1 MENMTDTKKIISLLK
16 QVKDE
21 KKLSLDAILD
31 LMEKN
36 GDFVSKST
44 LSRIFRDGSEDQGF
58 KYETTIRPIA
68 DAILDIDNIEID
80 DDTDTKAYKSLLKL
94 KKEIISE
101 LKSANDQTKLDYAE
115 KLQEETE
122 KFQKSLEFVK
132 HQIELKDQRIDA
144 LMSLTTEL
152 MNTNNQ
158 LLKQL
163 MDCPL
168 REKDCK

>member
-21 KKLSLDAILD
+21 KKLSLDAILT
-31 LMEKN
+31 LMEQN

-44 LSRIFRDGSEDQGF
+44 LSRIFRDGSEDMGF

-68 DAILDIDNIEID
+68 DAILDIDNIEND
-80 DDTDTKAYKSLLKL
+80 DDIDTKAYKSLLKL
-94 KKEIISE
+94 KREIISE
-101 LKSANDQTKLDYAE
+101 LKSANDQTTLEYGE

-122 KFQKSLEFVK
+122 KFQRSVEFMK

-168 REKDCK
+168 KKDCK

>member
-21 KKLSLDAILD
+21 KKLSLDAILA

-44 LSRIFRDGSEDQGF
+44 LSRIFREGSEETGF

-68 DAILDIDNIEID
+68 DAILDIDNIEVD
-80 DDTDTKAYKSLLKL
+80 DDTDTKAYKSLLQL

-101 LKSANDQTKLDYAE
+101 LRSANEQTKIKYAE
-115 KLQEETE
+115 KLQEKTDQ
-122 KFQKSLEFVK
+122 FQRSMDFVT

-144 LMSLTTEL
+144 LLSMNNEL
-152 MNTNNQ
+152 MMRNNE

-163 MDCPL
+163 MNCPL
-168 REKDCK
+168 RENER

>member
-21 KKLSLDAILD
+21 KKLSLDAILE
-31 LMEKN
+31 LIEKN

-44 LSRIFRDGSEDQGF
+44 LSRIFREGSEDTGF

-68 DAILDIDNIEID
+68 DAILDIDNIEVY
-80 DDTDTKAYKSLLKL
+80 DDTDTKAYKSLLQL

-101 LKSANDQTKLDYAE
+101 LKSSNEQTKVEYAE
-115 KLQEETE
+115 KLQEKTDR
-122 KFQKSLEFVK
+122 FQRSLDFVT

-144 LMSLTTEL
+144 LLSMNNEL
-152 MNTNNQ
+152 MLRNNE

-163 MDCPL
+163 MNCPL
-168 REKDCK
+168 RENER

>member
-21 KKLSLDAILD
+21 KKLSLDAILA

-44 LSRIFRDGSEDQGF
+44 LSRIFREGSEETGF

-68 DAILDIDNIEID
+68 DAILDIDNIEVY
-80 DDTDTKAYKSLLKL
+80 DDTDTKAYKSLLQL

-101 LKSANDQTKLDYAE
+101 LKSANDQTKIKYAE
-115 KLQEETE
+115 KLQEKTDQ
-122 KFQKSLEFVK
+122 FQRSMDFVT

-144 LMSLTTEL
+144 LLSMNNEL
-152 MNTNNQ
+152 MMRNNE

-163 MDCPL
+163 MNCPL
-168 REKDCK
+168 RENER

>member
-21 KKLSLDAILD
+21 KKLSLDAILE
-31 LMEKN
+31 LIEKN

-44 LSRIFRDGSEDQGF
+44 LSRIFREGSEETGF

-68 DAILDIDNIEID
+68 DAILDIDNIEAY
-80 DDTDTKAYKSLLKL
+80 DDTDTKAYKSLLQL

-101 LKSANDQTKLDYAE
+101 LRSANEQTKIKYAE
-115 KLQEETE
+115 KLQEKTDQ
-122 KFQKSLEFVK
+122 FQRSMDFVT

-144 LMSLTTEL
+144 LLSMNNEL
-152 MNTNNQ
+152 MMRNNE

-163 MDCPL
+163 MNCPL
-168 REKDCK
+168 RENER

>member
-21 KKLSLDAILD
+21 KKLSLDAILE
-31 LMEKN
+31 LIEKN

-44 LSRIFRDGSEDQGF
+44 LSRIFREGSEDTGF

-68 DAILDIDNIEID
+68 DAILDIDNIEVY
-80 DDTDTKAYKSLLKL
+80 DDTDTKAYKSLLQL
-94 KKEIISE
+94 KKEIILE
-101 LKSANDQTKLDYAE
+101 LKSSNEQTKVAYAE
-115 KLQEETE
+115 KLQEKTDR
-122 KFQKSLEFVK
+122 FQRSLDFVT

-144 LMSLTTEL
+144 LLSMNNEL
-152 MNTNNQ
+152 MLRNNE

-163 MDCPL
+163 MNCPL
-168 REKDCK
+168 RENER

>member
-1 MENMTDTKKIISLLK
+1 MESMTDTKKIISLLK
-16 QVKDE
+16 QVKEE
-21 KKLSLDAILD
+21 KQLSLDAILA
-31 LMEKN
+31 LMESN

-44 LSRIFRDGSEDQGF
+44 LSRIFRDGSEETGF

-68 DAILDIDNIEID
+68 DAILDIDNIEVD

-101 LKSANDQTKLDYAE
+101 LRSANDQTKIEYAE

-122 KFQKSLEFVK
+122 KFQRSVEFMK

-144 LMSLTTEL
+144 LLGMNNEL
-152 MNTNNQ
+152 MLRNNE

-163 MDCPL
+163 MDCPM
-168 REKDCK
+168 RKEDK